1 MFLYIR
7 QLMFSS
13 LRFLCLFVRLFYRID
28 SSRKLIQLQAYS
40 LFHSYLSFKF
50 HIDFWSDLKLICE
63 ILWILMLLFLV
74 YLTQSTN
81 QRLISNW
88 LELFLYRFLMC
99 SLNWYVT
106 FEVID
111 RVINLNFDY
120 GWLTQLYLVHFLGW
134 LQCN

>member
-28 SSRKLIQLQAYS
+28 SSRKLIQLQGYS
-40 LFHSYLSFKF
+40 LFNSYLSFKF